1 MHSISYRGN
10 LRPTPPPLPL
20 LYYSSVVPAPLCV
33 LANVA
38 SGLWWN
44 RGPYPFVGH
53 LVFSTLH
60 CTGCLSAKRYEK
72 RYEKYHT
79 TIVVALSSGWAYDD
93 VHKNLARILHSCA
106 MMNCNDQSRS
116 CHPEP
121 FAALRIN
128 SAKDLCAHRARPFA
142 ALRVTQH
149 SRSWL

>member
-1 MHSISYRGN
+1 MF
-10 LRPTPPPLPL
+10 PLLSPSGCLDKFRQQSL
-20 LYYSSVVPAPLCV
+20 LYYGYVAPAPLCV

-72 RYEKYHT
+72 RYEKYLT
-79 TIVVALSSGWAYDD
+79 TIVVAFSSGWAYDD

-106 MMNCNDQSRS
+106 MMNSIDQSQS

-128 SAKDLCAHRARPFA
+128 SAKDLPSTVILSPS
-142 ALRVTQH
+142 LR
-149 SRSWL
+149 SG